1 MVTNRCRV
9 HDKYVTYTL
18 AEGLQGSRGLK
29 SRSDCTGTIK
39 SVAPSPVLAFLR
51 EGFAGPSTQTCDD
64 SRELCQE
71 QAQGRIEAQRF
82 YASRNGHS
90 FSVLRRTPKVFA
102 HAKSNDTEFP
112 DNNHSNREAKR
123 PNKLSPG
130 SQRRKTRWING
141 CPPPRTPNFSRAK
154 AGVLAGS

>member
-1 MVTNRCRV
+1 MISLS
-9 HDKYVTYTL
+9 Y
-18 AEGLQGSRGLK
+18 
-29 SRSDCTGTIK
+29 I
-39 SVAPSPVLAFLR
+39 R

-90 FSVLRRTPKVFA
+90 FSVLRRAPKVFTQ
-102 HAKSNDTEFP
+102 AKSNGTEFP

-123 PNKLSPG
+123 PNKGQSRQPAPKDSLD
-130 SQRRKTRWING
+130 RR
-141 CPPPRTPNFSRAK
+141 FSSAED
-154 AGVLAGS
+154 A